1 MVSLN
6 TSLREIFGHL
16 FETVLEE
23 DIICAIQILEEY
35 IIVGLI
41 ELNES
46 QLLSIFEKTL
56 TNCL

>member
-1 MVSLN
+1 
-6 TSLREIFGHL
+6 
-16 FETVLEE
+16 VLEE

-35 IIVGLI
+35 IIVGLV